1 MNTTTQ
7 KTALLPKLYCSIFG
21 QDYEV
26 SRKVTHH
33 VKEYTCSHCRK
44 ELTTNGNGNLTVLT
58 PKYREIN
65 SILEQMYTRRLMR
78 LQNNRSY
85 LNSDLRIPA

>member
-1 MNTTTQ
+1 M
-7 KTALLPKLYCSIFG
+7 KTATIKPALLPRLYCSVFG
-21 QDYEV
+21 HDFEV
-26 SRKVTHH
+26 SRKVTGH
-33 VKEYTCSHCRK
+33 VKEYTCSHCKK
-44 ELTTNGNGNLTVLT
+44 ELTTNGNGNLTILT

-78 LQNNRSY
+78 LQNRQF

>member
-1 MNTTTQ
+1 M
-7 KTALLPKLYCSIFG
+7 KTATRKPALLPRLYCSVFG
-21 QDYEV
+21 HDFEV
-26 SRKVTHH
+26 SRKVTSH
-33 VKEYTCSHCRK
+33 VKEYTCSHCKK
-44 ELTTNGNGNLTVLT
+44 ELTTNGDGNLTVLT

-78 LQNNRSY
+78 LQNRQF

>member
-1 MNTTTQ
+1 M
-7 KTALLPKLYCSIFG
+7 KTATRKPAFLPRLYCSVFG
-21 QDYEV
+21 HDFEV
-26 SRKVTHH
+26 SRKVTSH
-33 VKEYTCSHCRK
+33 VKEYTCSHCKK

-78 LQNNRSY
+78 LQNRQF

>member
-21 QDYEV
+21 HDFEV
-26 SRKVTHH
+26 SRKVTRH
-33 VKEYTCSHCRK
+33 VKEYSCCNCNK

-65 SILEQMYTRRLMR
+65 SILERMYTRRLMK
-78 LQNNRSY
+78 LQNAQFLDQNY
-85 LNSDLRIPA
+85 RIPA